1 MGAKAETALAIA
13 AVPHG
18 LDAKVE
24 EELFQ
29 MMAGATR
36 VLQDAGCVL
45 TGGHTCE
52 AEQLSLGEAICWPPV
67 GVGLACCSSIQ
78 PRLENKGTPGWL
90 TEGLYAS
97 T

>member
-29 MMAGATR
+29 LMAGATR
-36 VLQDAGCVL
+36 VLQEAGVRPDRGAHLRGRAAVL
-45 TGGHTCE
+45 G
-52 AEQLSLGEAICWPPV
+52 
-67 GVGLACCSSIQ
+67 
-78 PRLENKGTPGWL
+78 
-90 TEGLYAS
+90 
-97 T
+97 

>member
-36 VLQDAGCVL
+36 VLQDAGCAL

-52 AEQLSLGEAICWPPV
+52 AEQLSLGEAISWPP
-67 GVGLACCSSIQ
+67 
-78 PRLENKGTPGWL
+78 
-90 TEGLYAS
+90 
-97 T
+97 